1 MASGPQLGRQSP
13 RIHSAGEGSEMST
26 RTVTNFLLLVN
37 AAILLF
43 WAARTLIVPRP
54 VEAQYQQG
62 YPFYVEPGTLM
73 LRAPDGSRQV
83 YGRMM
88 IDMRTGKVWGFPT
101 NTQDLYPVNP
111 VDTKPQT
118 SHPFYLGKFALED
131 ADR

>member
-1 MASGPQLGRQSP
+1 
-13 RIHSAGEGSEMST
+13 MST

-54 VEAQYQQG
+54 VEGPIPARL
-62 YPFYVEPGTLM
+62 PLLCRAWNPHAP
-73 LRAPDGSRQV
+73 APDGSRQV

-88 IDMRTGKVWGFPT
+88 IDMRTGKIWGFPT
-101 NTQDLYPVNP
+101 NTQDPYPVNP

-118 SHPFYLGKFALED
+118 SHPFYLGKFALDD